1 MKQLYDVNSAAR
13 LLSISHWTVRG
24 YIRSGMLQPVRLG
37 RRVLLEES
45 ELERFVAFSKAEPIA
60 NNGAA
65 ATPVQVEGL
74 NA

>member
-1 MKQLYDVNSAAR
+1 MKALRSVEETAE
-13 LLSISHWTVRG
+13 LLGISIWTVRG

-60 NNGAA
+60 NNGAE

-74 NA
+74 ND